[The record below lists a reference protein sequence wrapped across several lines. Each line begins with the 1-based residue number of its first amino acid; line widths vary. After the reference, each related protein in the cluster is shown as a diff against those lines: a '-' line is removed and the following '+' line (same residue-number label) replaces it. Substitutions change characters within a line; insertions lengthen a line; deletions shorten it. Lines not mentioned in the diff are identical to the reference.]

1 MKNGNSFITVQ
12 YDAGGSY
19 NPSLGD
25 EGYRAYVF
33 DTDKGT
39 WKFQLLKVLQM
50 NSFFNRSNLGQGN
63 KIK

>member
-1 MKNGNSFITVQ
+1 MEIRSFTVQ

-39 WKFQLLKVLQM
+39 WKFPLLKVLQM
-50 NSFFNRSNLGQGN
+50 NLIFQQ
-63 KIK
+63 IKSWPR